1 MLPGSTQTETEWVIP
16 KSALHSSLVPSAD
29 NTAESLLASLIWK
42 ILESE
47 VLSQAGFE
55 ANLVQNIAIVSDRDT
70 LEEDFDTGETSLVRD
85 VTCRLRQPYQLP
97 AFDAAN
103 Y

>member
-16 KSALHSSLVPSAD
+16 KSSLHSSLVAADD
-29 NTAESLLASLIWK
+29 NTAESLLASLLWQ

-55 ANLVQNIAIVSDRDT
+55 ADLVQNIAIVADRDT

-85 VTCRLRQPYQLP
+85 ITCRLRQPYQLP